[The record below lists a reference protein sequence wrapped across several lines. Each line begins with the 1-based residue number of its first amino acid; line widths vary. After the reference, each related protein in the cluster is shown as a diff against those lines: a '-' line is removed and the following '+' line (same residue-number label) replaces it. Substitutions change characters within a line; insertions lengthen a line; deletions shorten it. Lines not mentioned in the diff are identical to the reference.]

1 MLNLTAQQIK
11 VFDVIKES
19 LQSNGYPPT
28 RAEIA
33 KILDFKSVNAAE
45 SHIKALVKKGV
56 IEKVPGSSRGIKLVE
71 EISGIPLIGSV
82 AAGSPITAYEN
93 VEKTIHSN
101 PLNKS
106 VDFFLRV
113 QGESM
118 IDAGILDND
127 LVGVRKTKNAEN
139 GEIVVARLEDE
150 VTLKRFKKDSSGIRL
165 VAENKS
171 FSDIWVDETSNFSIE
186 GKAVGIIRED
196 PVSYTHLRAHET

>member
-150 VTLKRFKKDSSGIRL
+150 VTLKRFKKD
-165 VAENKS
+165 
-171 FSDIWVDETSNFSIE
+171 
-186 GKAVGIIRED
+186 
-196 PVSYTHLRAHET
+196 

>member
-171 FSDIWVDETSNFSIE
+171 FSDIRVDETSNFSIE
-186 GKAVGIIRED
+186 GKDVGIIRED
-196 PVSYTHLRAHET
+196 L

>member
-171 FSDIWVDETSNFSIE
+171 FSDIRVDETSNFSIE

-196 PVSYTHLRAHET
+196 L

>member
-1 MLNLTAQQIK
+1 MLNLTAQQMK

-82 AAGSPITAYEN
+82 AAGSPIMAFEN

-127 LVGVRKTKNAEN
+127 LVGVRKTRNAEN
-139 GEIVVARLEDE
+139 GEIVVARLQDE

-171 FSDIWVDETSNFSIE
+171 FSDIKVDESSDFSIE

-196 PVSYTHLRAHET
+196 L

>member
-1 MLNLTAQQIK
+1 MLNRTAPQII
-11 VFDVIKES
+11 VFDIIKES

-82 AAGSPITAYEN
+82 AAGSPIMAFEN

-118 IDAGILDND
+118 IDAGIFDND
-127 LVGVRKTKNAEN
+127 LVGVRKTRNAEN
-139 GEIVVARLEDE
+139 GEIVVARLDDE
-150 VTLKRFKKDSSGIRL
+150 VTLKRFKKDASGIRL

-171 FSDIWVDETSNFSIE
+171 FSDIKVDESSDFSIE
-186 GKAVGIIRED
+186 GKAVGIIREG
-196 PVSYTHLRAHET
+196 L

>member
-19 LQSNGYPPT
+19 VQSNGYPPT

-82 AAGSPITAYEN
+82 AAGSPIMAYEN

-171 FSDIWVDETSNFSIE
+171 FSDIRVDETSNFSIE

-196 PVSYTHLRAHET
+196 L

>member
-82 AAGSPITAYEN
+82 AAGSPIMAYEN

-196 PVSYTHLRAHET
+196 L

>member
-150 VTLKRFKKDSSGIRL
+150 VTLKRFKKDSSSIRL

-171 FSDIWVDETSNFSIE
+171 FSDIRVDETSNFSIE

-196 PVSYTHLRAHET
+196 L

>member
-82 AAGSPITAYEN
+82 AAGSPIMAFEN
-93 VEKTIHSN
+93 VEKTIHTN

-127 LVGVRKTKNAEN
+127 LVGVRKTRNAEN
-139 GEIVVARLEDE
+139 GEIVVARLQDE

-165 VAENKS
+165 VADNKS
-171 FSDIWVDETSNFSIE
+171 FSDIKVDESSDFSIE

-196 PVSYTHLRAHET
+196 L

>member
-45 SHIKALVKKGV
+45 SHITALVKKGV

-171 FSDIWVDETSNFSIE
+171 FSDIRVDETSNFSIE

-196 PVSYTHLRAHET
+196 L

>member
-82 AAGSPITAYEN
+82 AAGSPIMAYEN

-165 VAENKS
+165 A
-171 FSDIWVDETSNFSIE
+171 
-186 GKAVGIIRED
+186 
-196 PVSYTHLRAHET
+196 VSYTHLTLPTTTSV

>member
-82 AAGSPITAYEN
+82 AAGSPIMSYEN

-150 VTLKRFKKDSSGIRL
+150 VTLKRLKKDSSGIRL

-171 FSDIWVDETSNFSIE
+171 FSDIRVDETSNFSIE

-196 PVSYTHLRAHET
+196 L

>member
-19 LQSNGYPPT
+19 VQSNGYPPT

-33 KILDFKSVNAAE
+33 KILEFKSVNAAE

-56 IEKVPGSSRGIKLVE
+56 IEKVPGSSRRINLVE

-82 AAGSPITAYEN
+82 AAGSPIMAYEN
-93 VEKTIHSN
+93 IEKTIQSN

-127 LVGVRKTKNAEN
+127 LVGVRKVRNAEN

-165 VAENKS
+165 QSENKS
-171 FSDIWVDETSNFSIE
+171 FADIKIDETSNFSIE
-186 GKAVGIIRED
+186 GKAVGIIREN
-196 PVSYTHLRAHET
+196 L

>member
-82 AAGSPITAYEN
+82 AAGSPIMAFEN

-127 LVGVRKTKNAEN
+127 LVGVRKTRNAEN
-139 GEIVVARLEDE
+139 GEIVVARLQDE

-171 FSDIWVDETSNFSIE
+171 FSDIKVDESSDFSIE

-196 PVSYTHLRAHET
+196 L

>member
-93 VEKTIHSN
+93 VEKNIHSN

-118 IDAGILDND
+118 IDAGIL
-127 LVGVRKTKNAEN
+127 
-139 GEIVVARLEDE
+139 
-150 VTLKRFKKDSSGIRL
+150 
-165 VAENKS
+165 
-171 FSDIWVDETSNFSIE
+171 
-186 GKAVGIIRED
+186 GKAWG
-196 PVSYTHLRAHET
+196 A

>member
-82 AAGSPITAYEN
+82 AAGSPIMAYEN

-171 FSDIWVDETSNFSIE
+171 FSDIRVDETSNFSIE

-196 PVSYTHLRAHET
+196 L

>member
-19 LQSNGYPPT
+19 VQSNGYPPT

-45 SHIKALVKKGV
+45 SHIKALVKKGA
-56 IEKVPGSSRGIKLVE
+56 IRKVPGSSIGIKLVE

-82 AAGSPITAYEN
+82 AAGSPIMAFEN
-93 VEKTIHSN
+93 VEKNIHSN

-118 IDAGILDND
+118 IDAGILNND

-139 GEIVVARLEDE
+139 GEIVVARLDDE

-165 VAENKS
+165 LAENKS
-171 FSDIWVDETSNFSIE
+171 FSDIKIDKTSNFSIE
-186 GKAVGIIRED
+186 GKVVGIIREA
-196 PVSYTHLRAHET
+196 L